1 MDIWDLSLFG
11 VEPVYVDTDFDQ
23 VPFRYSYFQD
33 VVPYSPGVF
42 IRFVFHVW
50 EGLQGKSSF
59 KD

>member
-11 VEPVYVDTDFDQ
+11 VEPVYVDTDSDQ
-23 VPFRYSYFQD
+23 
-33 VVPYSPGVF
+33 VPYSPGVF